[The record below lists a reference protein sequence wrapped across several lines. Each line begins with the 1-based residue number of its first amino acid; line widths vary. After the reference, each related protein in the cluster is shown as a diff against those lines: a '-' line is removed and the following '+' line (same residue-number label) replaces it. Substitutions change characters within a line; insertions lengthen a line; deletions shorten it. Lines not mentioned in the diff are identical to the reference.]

1 MKHETCPICSGTGF
15 AIKSED
21 GKAVAVRCSCYREE
35 RLKNLFLNA
44 RIPKR
49 YQHCDIEGFEEHHA
63 SQRRAKKMAMKFI
76 EEYPLNEAGL
86 LFLGPCGTGKTHLA
100 VGILKALIRE
110 KGAIGIFY
118 DFRDLLKEIQNS
130 YNQVSGTSE
139 MEVLSPVVSTE
150 VLVLDDMGVG
160 KMTDWVRET
169 MEHIINARYNDKK
182 TTIITSNLPD
192 VPMEADSE
200 SLERRIGARLRS
212 RLYEMCVSV
221 EIKGEDYRKRI
232 RQAAFRFSKD

>member
-1 MKHETCPICSGTGF
+1 
-15 AIKSED
+15 
-21 GKAVAVRCSCYREE
+21 
-35 RLKNLFLNA
+35 
-44 RIPKR
+44 
-49 YQHCDIEGFEEHHA
+49 
-63 SQRRAKKMAMKFI
+63 
-76 EEYPLNEAGL
+76 
-86 LFLGPCGTGKTHLA
+86 
-100 VGILKALIRE
+100 
-110 KGAIGIFY
+110 
-118 DFRDLLKEIQNS
+118 
-130 YNQVSGTSE
+130 
-139 MEVLSPVVSTE
+139 
-150 VLVLDDMGVG
+150 
-160 KMTDWVRET
+160 